1 MTEYQGQLL
10 PPPMPEIADYGI
22 LKKKNAFFQES
33 DKHVKYGNEY
43 VQLKI

>member
-22 LKKKNAFFQES
+22 LKKNAFFQES

-43 VQLKI
+43 IQLKI